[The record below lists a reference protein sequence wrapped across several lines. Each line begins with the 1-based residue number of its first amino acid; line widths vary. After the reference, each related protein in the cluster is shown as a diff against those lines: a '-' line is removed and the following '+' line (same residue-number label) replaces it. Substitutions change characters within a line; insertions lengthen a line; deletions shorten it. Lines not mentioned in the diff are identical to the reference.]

1 MDTKDFMKRF
11 EKRRILLVDD
21 DKNFTVSLSNYLT
34 YENFDVFTARD
45 GEEAIRQ
52 LDKAKPDL
60 IILDMS
66 MPGMGGLGFLRQI
79 SDAGGRPKYP
89 VLVLTARAEMKDFF
103 DNVEVDGF
111 LDKTCAEEELI
122 ASVRDIL
129 VTRAAAGEL
138 KTGRARVLLGE
149 DNEALTQDLKRV
161 FSKAGYDIHGVT
173 TGPEVLEA
181 AASGHPHAILLN
193 RILPNL
199 NGDIAVTLI
208 RAMPSLKTVPI
219 VVYDNT
225 GSTIGGA
232 GMSHEGGTVSGAD
245 AVVPDSDP
253 AALLDAV
260 KSAIHK
266 GAS

>member
-52 LDKAKPDL
+52 LDRANPDL

-79 SDAGGRPKYP
+79 AGAEGKPKYP

-129 VTRAAAGEL
+129 VTRAAAGDL
-138 KTGRARVLLGE
+138 KSGRARVLLGE
-149 DNEALTQDLKRV
+149 NSDNLAQELKRV
-161 FSKAGYDIHGVT
+161 FAEAGYDIHAVR
-173 TGPEVLEA
+173 TGPEVLES
-181 AASGHPHAILLN
+181 AASSHPHLILLN

-219 VVYDNT
+219 VVYDDSGNT
-225 GSTIGGA
+225 LSSAGLGQDGSAIP
-232 GMSHEGGTVSGAD
+232 GAD
-245 AVVPDSDP
+245 VVPNSEP
-253 AALLDAV
+253 SALLKAV
-260 KSAIHK
+260 RTAIHR

>member
-1 MDTKDFMKRF
+1 MKRF
-11 EKRRILLVDD
+11 ERRRILLVDD
-21 DKNFTVSLSNYLT
+21 DRNFTVSLSNFLS
-34 YENFDVFTARD
+34 YENFDVFTASD

-52 LDKAKPDL
+52 LDKARPDL

-79 SDAGGRPKYP
+79 IDASGKTRYP

-149 DNEALTQDLKRV
+149 NNQKLTEELKGV
-161 FSKAGYDIHGVT
+161 FSTAGYDIHSVP

-181 AASGHPHAILLN
+181 AAANHPHAILLN

-199 NGDIAVTLI
+199 NGNIAVTLI
-208 RAMPSLKTVPI
+208 RAMPSLKDVPI
-219 VVYDNT
+219 VVYHDS
-225 GSTIGGA
+225 GSSLGGSGGGA
-232 GMSHEGGTVSGAD
+232 GREGGAITGAN
-245 AVVPDSDP
+245 AVLSTSEP

-260 KSAIHK
+260 RSAIHPRD
-266 GAS
+266 S